1 MEIIL
6 QKGNIMLELKECLI
20 RILDRAEQNAKKGQ
34 LNNQDEFDLNDC
46 LKQIKRELKEIQ
58 WSNNR
63 RSRISPIESKV
74 FFDRRKLS
82 STETTLQKQSE
93 YAKNELIKTLKKE
106 GI

>member
-6 QKGNIMLELKECLI
+6 QKGNIMLELKQCLI

-82 STETTLQKQSE
+82 STEQLYKNNPSMQKMNS
-93 YAKNELIKTLKKE
+93 LKL
-106 GI
+106 